1 MYNSC
6 EEIRQRHRRSKK
18 MTMNTASLSTMPTWQ
33 QGLIITAIA
42 VGLILLFGYLWYEH
56 IHKAGR
62 LD

>member
-1 MYNSC
+1 
-6 EEIRQRHRRSKK
+6 